1 MSNLPERL
9 RAWSDDAVTGRNLI
23 GSSADLRD
31 AAREIE
37 QLREVVALALEY
49 WETKNRRYK
58 TRFPAWVSKAIPLGF
73 HLKNWK

>member
-1 MSNLPERL
+1 MTNLPERL

-49 WETKNRRYK
+49 
-58 TRFPAWVSKAIPLGF
+58 
-73 HLKNWK
+73 